1 VSTKNLMSGVILDGT
16 TFEGKLTF
24 KDKMRMDGVFKGEI
38 HSDGELIVGKTAKVS
53 GTLEVGECIILGEMT
68 GSIKSCNFLQIEE
81 GGKLTAD
88 INVKRLEIKPGAIF
102 DGQCKM
108 VDSNKKE
115 IK

>member
-1 VSTKNLMSGVILDGT
+1 MNTKNIMSGVILEGT

-24 KDKMRMDGVFKGEI
+24 NDKMRLDGIFKGEI
-38 HSDGELIVGKTAKVS
+38 QSKGQLIIGKTAKVT
-53 GTLEVGECIILGEMT
+53 GDIEVGECIILGEMT
-68 GSIKSCNFLQIEE
+68 GTIKKCDHLQIEE

-88 INVKRLEIKPGAIF
+88 INVLKLEIKPGALF

-108 VDSNKKE
+108 IEFNKKN